1 MHIFLDEDCTVGV
14 ELLSSK
20 EPVMRVSLGKWQ
32 AQLLSVCWKCNQR
45 NQISLI
51 MLSRIDGKLFV
62 TENTEVRTA
71 MFFTH

>member
-1 MHIFLDEDCTVGV
+1 MHIFLDEDCTVGA

-32 AQLLSVCWKCNQR
+32 VQLLSVCWNCNQR

-51 MLSRIDGKLFV
+51 MLSRIDGKLF
-62 TENTEVRTA
+62 
-71 MFFTH
+71 M